1 MHLLYQ
7 QLEYF
12 QGGSAASHD
21 DAPNA
26 VFMQETDKDCA
37 AARNRQFH
45 QISFCQEPAI
55 RENTAKS
62 RKAVRNETFPT
73 A

>member
-12 QGGSAASHD
+12 QGGGAASHD
-21 DAPNA
+21 DALNA
-26 VFMQETDKDCA
+26 VFIQETDKDCA
-37 AARNRQFH
+37 AARNRQFLP
-45 QISFCQEPAI
+45 ISFCQEPATH
-55 RENTAKS
+55 ESAAKS
-62 RKAVRNETFPT
+62 RKAVRNETFLT